1 MMRKLGSFAMLIRN
15 TREVWCWR
23 RMEKISWT
31 DGVRNEV
38 VHRIKEDRYI
48 LHKIK
53 RRKDKR
59 IGHILPRIRL

>member
-1 MMRKLGSFAMLIRN
+1 MMLKLGSFALLIRN
-15 TREVWCWR
+15 TWEVPR

-38 VHRIKEDRYI
+38 VHRVEDRYI

-53 RRKDKR
+53 RRKDNWT
-59 IGHILPRIRL
+59 GHILPRN